1 MTPPDDDLTAA
12 LLAALAERDAPQGVS
27 LPRLA
32 KHLDLP
38 GSAILRRLALLGDAV
53 LGGQPGPGWVR
64 VAQDGDRWLARLTD
78 AGRARVAERQASASV
93 SASPCALPGLAGA
106 PDERGQGDGSTDD
119 GTASTAWPEPVVA
132 RRVQR
137 HGVAR
142 IGSATVASGA
152 TPVPYASAAGP
163 AATAKAA
170 GTNPD
175 AEPSPW
181 QDDAV
186 ASEVPVA
193 LVFNGL
199 SHAVMMATPADLE
212 AFALGFALSEGLIDT
227 PADCRGIEMFARS
240 APQGGGGG
248 GGTACEVHLDIAPRC
263 FARLKERRR
272 ALAGR
277 TGCGLCGI
285 DSLQALDL
293 VPERV
298 TPRPWVTDLPAATVL
313 RAVAAMPA
321 LQVMNAAAGALHAA
335 AWATPQGELTDL
347 LEDVGRH
354 NALDKLIGRLVL
366 QGRSGADGFVVM
378 SSRASYELVRK
389 CARLGIPLLATV
401 SAPTSLAIDLAAE
414 AGIALWGLCRPPR
427 AVRYTPVP
435 GDG

>member
-1 MTPPDDDLTAA
+1 MTVPNDDFTAA
-12 LLAALAERDAPQGVS
+12 LLAALAELDAPQGVS

-38 GSAILRRLALLGDAV
+38 GSAVMRRLTLLGDAV

-64 VAQDGDRWLARLTD
+64 VAQEGDRWMARLTD
-78 AGRARVAERQASASV
+78 AGRAQVAAPA
-93 SASPCALPGLAGA
+93 CALPGLADA
-106 PDERGQGDGSTDD
+106 PSDREQGDGSTDD
-119 GTASTAWPEPVVA
+119 GAASTSWPEPVVA
-132 RRVQR
+132 RRVRR
-137 HGVAR
+137 H
-142 IGSATVASGA
+142 
-152 TPVPYASAAGP
+152 
-163 AATAKAA
+163 
-170 GTNPD
+170 GTNPG
-175 AEPSPW
+175 AEHPHW

-199 SHAVMMATPADLE
+199 SHAVMMATPADVE

-227 PADCRGIEMFARS
+227 PADCRGIEVFARS
-240 APQGGGGG
+240 ALQGGGGG
-248 GGTACEVHLDIAPRC
+248 GSTACEVHLDIAPRC

-298 TPRPWVTDLPAATVL
+298 TPRPWATDLPAATVL
-313 RAVAAMPA
+313 RAVSAMPA

-335 AWATPQGELTDL
+335 AWATPQGEITDL

-354 NALDKLIGRLVL
+354 NALDKLIGRLAL

-389 CARLGIPLLATV
+389 CARLDIPLLATV
-401 SAPTSLAIDLAAE
+401 SAPTSLAVDLAAE
-414 AGIALWGLCRPPR
+414 ACIALWGLCRPPR
-427 AVRYTPVP
+427 AVRYAPVP
-435 GDG
+435 GDD

>member
-1 MTPPDDDLTAA
+1 MTVPDDDFTAA
-12 LLAALAERDAPQGVS
+12 LLAALAELDAPQGVS

-32 KHLDLP
+32 KRLGQP
-38 GSAILRRLALLGDAV
+38 GSAVLRRLHLLGDAV
-53 LGGQPGPGWVR
+53 LGGTPGPGWVR
-64 VAQDGDRWLARLTD
+64 VAQDGDRWLAHLTE
-78 AGRARVAERQASASV
+78 AGRVRAASRVAHEVGDACAMSAAASGPDA
-93 SASPCALPGLAGA
+93 PGDDEA
-106 PDERGQGDGSTDD
+106 P
-119 GTASTAWPEPVVA
+119 AAPVPEPVVA
-132 RRVQR
+132 RPVQR
-137 HGVAR
+137 HAGV
-142 IGSATVASGA
+142 SGD
-152 TPVPYASAAGP
+152 TPAAAGAPP
-163 AATAKAA
+163 A
-170 GTNPD
+170 D
-175 AEPSPW
+175 APAW

-199 SHAVMMATPADLE
+199 SHAVMMATPSDLQ

-227 PADCRGIEMFARS
+227 PADCRGIEVFARS
-240 APQGGGGG
+240 GPQAGGSGV
-248 GGTACEVHLDIAPRC
+248 ACEVHLEIATRC

-298 TPRPWVTDLPAATVL
+298 RARLWAAALPAGLVL

-321 LQVMNAAAGALHAA
+321 LQVLNAAAGALHAA
-335 AWATPQGELTDL
+335 AWATPEGELTDL

-354 NALDKLIGRLVL
+354 NALDKLIGRLAL
-366 QGRSGADGFVVM
+366 QGRSGEDGFVVM

-389 CARLGIPLLATV
+389 CARLDIPLLATV
-401 SAPTSLAIDLAAE
+401 SAPTSLAVDLAAQ

-427 AVRYTPVP
+427 AVRYTAST
-435 GDG
+435 DS

>member
-1 MTPPDDDLTAA
+1 MTPPDDDFTAA
-12 LLAALAERDAPQGVS
+12 LLAALAELDAPQGVS

-53 LGGQPGPGWVR
+53 LGGRPGPGWVR

-78 AGRARVAERQASASV
+78 AGRARAAERQASASV
-93 SASPCALPGLAGA
+93 SASACALPGLAGA
-106 PDERGQGDGSTDD
+106 SGDRGQGDGSTDD

-142 IGSATVASGA
+142 IGSATVASGT
-152 TPVPYASAAGP
+152 TPTPYAPAAGA
-163 AATAKAA
+163 AATAM
-170 GTNPD
+170 GTSPN

-227 PADCRGIEMFARS
+227 PADCRGIEVFARS
-240 APQGGGGG
+240 ALQGGGAGG
-248 GGTACEVHLDIAPRC
+248 GAACEVHLEIAPRC

-298 TPRPWVTDLPAATVL
+298 TVWPWVTDLPAGTVL

-321 LQVMNAAAGALHAA
+321 LQVMNTAAGALHAA

-354 NALDKLIGRLVL
+354 NALDKLIGRLAR

-389 CARLGIPLLATV
+389 CARLDIPLLATV

-427 AVRYTPVP
+427 AVRYTPLP
-435 GDG
+435 GVG

>member
-1 MTPPDDDLTAA
+1 MAVPDDDFTAA
-12 LLAALAERDAPQGVS
+12 LLAALAELDAPQGVS

-32 KHLDLP
+32 KRLAQP
-38 GSAILRRLALLGDAV
+38 GSAVLRRLHLLGDAV
-53 LGGQPGPGWVR
+53 LGGTPGPGWVR
-64 VAQDGDRWLARLTD
+64 VAQDGDRWLAHLTE
-78 AGRARVAERQASASV
+78 AGRARAASGVADEVAHGVAD
-93 SASPCALPGLAGA
+93 ACPMPAAAGGPDARGVEDGEGDEA
-106 PDERGQGDGSTDD
+106 P
-119 GTASTAWPEPVVA
+119 AAPVPEPVVA
-132 RRVQR
+132 RAVQR
-137 HGVAR
+137 HA
-142 IGSATVASGA
+142 GA
-152 TPVPYASAAGP
+152 PGDTLAAAGAAP
-163 AATAKAA
+163 A
-170 GTNPD
+170 D
-175 AEPSPW
+175 APAW

-199 SHAVMMATPADLE
+199 SHAVMMATPSDLQ

-227 PADCRGIEMFARS
+227 PADCRGIEVFTRS
-240 APQGGGGG
+240 GPQAGGGGV
-248 GGTACEVHLDIAPRC
+248 ACEVHLEIATRC

-298 TPRPWVTDLPAATVL
+298 RARPWAAALPAGVVL

-321 LQVMNAAAGALHAA
+321 LQVLNAAAGALHAA

-354 NALDKLIGRLVL
+354 NALDKLLGRLAL
-366 QGRSGADGFVVM
+366 QGRSGEDGFVVM

-389 CARLGIPLLATV
+389 CARLDIPLLATV
-401 SAPTSLAIDLAAE
+401 SAPTSLAVDLAAQ

-427 AVRYTPVP
+427 AVRYTAST
-435 GDG
+435 DS

>member
-1 MTPPDDDLTAA
+1 MTVPDDDFTAA
-12 LLAALAERDAPQGVS
+12 LLAALAELDAPQGVS

-32 KHLDLP
+32 KRLGQP
-38 GSAILRRLALLGDAV
+38 GSAVLRRLHLLGDAV
-53 LGGQPGPGWVR
+53 LGGTPGPGWVR
-64 VAQDGDRWLARLTD
+64 VAQDGDRWLAHLTEAGRVRAASRVAHVMADVCPMPAAAARPDARGDED
-78 AGRARVAERQASASV
+78 AGGDGDCEV
-93 SASPCALPGLAGA
+93 SAA
-106 PDERGQGDGSTDD
+106 PV
-119 GTASTAWPEPVVA
+119 PEPVVA
-132 RRVQR
+132 RAVQR
-137 HGVAR
+137 HAGV
-142 IGSATVASGA
+142 SGD
-152 TPVPYASAAGP
+152 TPAAAGAPP
-163 AATAKAA
+163 A
-170 GTNPD
+170 D
-175 AEPSPW
+175 AQAW

-199 SHAVMMATPADLE
+199 SHAVMMATPSDLQ

-227 PADCRGIEMFARS
+227 PADCRGIEVFARS
-240 APQGGGGG
+240 GPQAGGSGM
-248 GGTACEVHLDIAPRC
+248 ACEVHLEIATRC

-298 TPRPWVTDLPAATVL
+298 RARPWAAALPAGVVL

-321 LQVMNAAAGALHAA
+321 LQVLNAAAGALHAA
-335 AWATPQGELTDL
+335 AWATPDGELTDL

-354 NALDKLIGRLVL
+354 NALDKLIGRLAL
-366 QGRSGADGFVVM
+366 QGRSGEDGFVVM

-389 CARLGIPLLATV
+389 CARLDIPLLATV
-401 SAPTSLAIDLAAE
+401 SAPTSLAVDLAAQ

-427 AVRYTPVP
+427 AVRYTA
-435 GDG
+435 GTDS

>member
-1 MTPPDDDLTAA
+1 MTAPDDDFTAA
-12 LLAALAERDAPQGVS
+12 LLSALAELDAPQGVS

-38 GSAILRRLALLGDAV
+38 GSAVMRRLTLLGDAV
-53 LGGQPGPGWVR
+53 LGGRPGPGWVR
-64 VAQDGDRWLARLTD
+64 VAQEGDRWMARLTD
-78 AGRARVAERQASASV
+78 AGRAQVAERQTSAFASASA
-93 SASPCALPGLAGA
+93 SACALPGLVDVAGDREQRENRDEGVEGDPSSA
-106 PDERGQGDGSTDD
+106 P
-119 GTASTAWPEPVVA
+119 WPEPVVA

-137 HGVAR
+137 H
-142 IGSATVASGA
+142 
-152 TPVPYASAAGP
+152 
-163 AATAKAA
+163 

-199 SHAVMMATPADLE
+199 SHAVMMATPSDLE

-227 PADCRGIEMFARS
+227 PADCRGIEVFARS

-298 TPRPWVTDLPAATVL
+298 TARPWATELPASTVL
-313 RAVAAMPA
+313 RAVSAMPA

-335 AWATPQGELTDL
+335 AWATPEGELTDL

-354 NALDKLIGRLVL
+354 NALDKLIGRLAL

-389 CARLGIPLLATV
+389 CARLDIPLLATV
-401 SAPTSLAIDLAAE
+401 SAPTSLAVDLAAE

-427 AVRYTPVP
+427 AVRYTT
-435 GDG
+435 GSAGG

>member
-1 MTPPDDDLTAA
+1 MTVPDDDLTAA
-12 LLAALAERDAPQGVS
+12 LLAALAELDASQGVS

-38 GSAILRRLALLGDAV
+38 GSAIMRRLTLLGDAV

-64 VAQDGDRWLARLTD
+64 VVQEGDRWLARLTD
-78 AGRARVAERQASASV
+78 AGRAQVAGRHACASASE
-93 SASPCALPGLAGA
+93 SASPCALPGPAGA
-106 PDERGQGDGSTDD
+106 SGDRGQGDGLD
-119 GTASTAWPEPVVA
+119 GGMDQGASSAPSPEPVVS

-137 HGVAR
+137 H
-142 IGSATVASGA
+142 
-152 TPVPYASAAGP
+152 
-163 AATAKAA
+163 

-181 QDDAV
+181 KDDAV

-227 PADCRGIEMFARS
+227 PADCRGIEVFARN

-298 TPRPWVTDLPAATVL
+298 TPRPWATDLPAATVL
-313 RAVAAMPA
+313 RAVSAMPA

-354 NALDKLIGRLVL
+354 NALDKLIGRLAL

-389 CARLGIPLLATV
+389 CARLDIPLLATV
-401 SAPTSLAIDLAAE
+401 SAPTSLAVDLAAE
-414 AGIALWGLCRPPR
+414 AGMALWGLCRPPR
-427 AVRYTPVP
+427 AVRYAPLP
-435 GDG
+435 ADG